1 MKARGT
7 VLLLVAGLFVAGW
20 WVWHGSLESTPS
32 SQEPPAVAPPAA
44 GNSPVVIPS
53 TEQAL
58 KQPTSPVQSPPT
70 AVVAATDPAEIEN
83 RKALLLDYAWETD
96 PKFLRLILADLNH
109 PGPEVRAT
117 AREAAKH
124 FGSRDAI
131 PALEAQLAATE
142 DLKEKVALQE
152 AVEFLQLPT
161 MTEYLQQRAAKG
173 LTNRPKAKR
182 PPPAPS
188 K

>member
-1 MKARGT
+1 MKTRGLA
-7 VLLLVAGLFVAGW
+7 LLALAGVLVAAW
-20 WVWHGSLESTPS
+20 WVWRVTQGTVSS
-32 SQEPPAVAPPAA
+32 SQEPVAPPTPGASDLPRGWPAA
-44 GNSPVVIPS
+44 D
-53 TEQAL
+53 QAPP
-58 KQPTSPVQSPPT
+58 QPAAMAPAAPVQ
-70 AVVAATDPAEIEN
+70 AVPAADPAEIEQ

-109 PGPEVRAT
+109 PVPEVRAT

-131 PALEAQLAATE
+131 PALQAQLAATE

-152 AVEFLQLPT
+152 AIEFLQLPT
-161 MTEYLQQRAAKG
+161 LTEYLQTRTAKG
-173 LTNRPKAKR
+173 LTNRSKAAR
-182 PPPAPS
+182 PLPAPR